1 MGGNSQL
8 PSRLSSTG
16 SHVVT
21 FSHLVAEVSDTID
34 RFAASHQ
41 PLTASSTTSSTT
53 TASTGEP
60 TNANNNSNSNSGA
73 SNGYHG
79 HPHSALTNGLLK
91 SPASSLLHHP
101 TDLSITSRST
111 SDNNTST
118 VGDFDMSQ
126 RSANPSRGVSNASA
140 MLPAAL
146 STSEL
151 NTFDLDALDG
161 DALFSFL
168 LNTN

>member
-1 MGGNSQL
+1 MGGSSQL

-16 SHVVT
+16 SNVVT
-21 FSHLVAEVSDTID
+21 FSHLVAEVSDNID

-41 PLTASSTTSSTT
+41 PHASSTTA
-53 TASTGEP
+53 TATNGEP
-60 TNANNNSNSNSGA
+60 TNANSNSSSSNGA
-73 SNGYHG
+73 SNGLHG
-79 HPHSALTNGLLK
+79 HPHSAMTNGLLK

-118 VGDFDMSQ
+118 VGDFDLSQ